1 MSYEQPYKGIKVVD
15 LSQGIAGPYCGMLLA
30 QYGADVIKVEPFE
43 GDWSRILG
51 VTYGDHSAFSV
62 AGNLG
67 KRSVALDLKTDE
79 GREIVN
85 RLIDEADVFMEGFR
99 PGVIQRLGF
108 SYEEVARRNPGI
120 LYLSISGFSQ
130 KGPFATKP
138 AMDPVLQAFTGFMME
153 NKGQDGIPHRAAP
166 IIVDMSTA
174 LYSFQAVSAAL
185 YAKRDEEKGRFI
197 DASLMAAASNLQIV
211 RMMAVYLEK
220 GEMKAP
226 SAPSG
231 TFQTADGYIQVVVLR
246 DRDYVT
252 LCDCLGLPDLGADPR
267 FQTRDDRV
275 THTVYLTRTVQEA
288 LMQRPTAEWT
298 TILTEAK
305 LQNEAVLD
313 YFQFLKHPHVEASGL
328 ISWLNHSGMPEPIP
342 VPNPPGTVP
351 LTDGMATA
359 HAPHL
364 GEHTDAVLS
373 ELGFSSG
380 EVTQM
385 LGASAILKYR

>member
-1 MSYEQPYKGIKVVD
+1 MSYEQPYKGIRVVD
-15 LSQGIAGPYCGMLLA
+15 LSQGIAGPYCAMLLA
-30 QYGADVIKVEPFE
+30 QYGADVIKIEPFE
-43 GDWSRILG
+43 GDWARILG
-51 VTYGDHSAFSV
+51 TVYGDHSAFSI

-67 KRSVALDLKTDE
+67 KRSVALDLKTE
-79 GREIVN
+79 GGREIVN
-85 RLIDEADVFMEGFR
+85 KLIDGADVFMEGFR

-108 SYEEVARRNPGI
+108 GYEEVAKRNPNL

-130 KGPFATKP
+130 VGPFATKP
-138 AMDPVLQAFTGFMME
+138 AMDPVLQAFSGFMME
-153 NKGQDGIPHRAAP
+153 NKGQDGIPHRANP

-185 YAKRDEEKGRFI
+185 YAKRDERKGRFI

-231 TFQTADGYIQVVVLR
+231 TFPTADGFVQIVILR
-246 DRDYVT
+246 DKDFVT
-252 LCDCLGLPDLGADPR
+252 LCECLELPDIGADPR
-267 FQTRDDRV
+267 FATREDRV
-275 THTVYLTRTVQEA
+275 THNVYLTRVVSEA
-288 LMQRPTAEWT
+288 LAKRPTADWT
-298 TILTEAK
+298 RILTEAK

-342 VPNPPGTVP
+342 VPNPPGTVR

-364 GEHTDAVLS
+364 GEHTAEVLG
-373 ELGFSSG
+373 ELGFSKDVV
-380 EVTQM
+380 EAWQAA
-385 LGASAILKYR
+385 GAIQG

>member
-30 QYGADVIKVEPFE
+30 QYGADVVKVEPLE

-51 VTYGDHSAFSV
+51 TVYGDHSAFSI

-67 KRSVALDLKTDE
+67 KRSIALDLKTDA
-79 GREIVN
+79 GRQVVE

-108 SYEEVARRNPGI
+108 SYEDVAKRNPGL

-130 KGPFATKP
+130 IGPFSTKP
-138 AMDPVLQAFTGFMME
+138 AMDPVLQAFSGFMME
-153 NKGQDGIPHRAAP
+153 NKGQDGIPHRTNP
-166 IIVDMSTA
+166 IVVDMSTA
-174 LYSFQAVSAAL
+174 LYCFQAVSAAL
-185 YAKRDEEKGRFI
+185 YAKRDETKGRFI
-197 DASLMAAASNLQIV
+197 DASLMAAAANLQIV

-231 TFQTADGYIQVVVLR
+231 TFATADGYIQIVVLR
-246 DRDYVT
+246 DRDFAG
-252 LCDCLGLPDLGADPR
+252 LCQCLDLPDIGADPR

-275 THTVYLTRTVQEA
+275 THSLYLTRVVSEVLA
-288 LMQRPTAEWT
+288 KRPTAEWT
-298 TILTEAK
+298 AALTEAK

-328 ISWLNHSGMPEPIP
+328 ISWLNHSAMPEPIP
-342 VPNPPGTVP
+342 VPNPPGTVR

-364 GEHTDAVLS
+364 GEHTDAVLA
-373 ELGFSSG
+373 ELGIAV
-380 EVTQM
+380 ETVAEWRAA
-385 LGASAILKYR
+385 GAIQ

>member
-15 LSQGIAGPYCGMLLA
+15 LSQGIAGPYCAMLLA
-30 QYGADVIKVEPFE
+30 QYGADVIKIEPFE
-43 GDWSRILG
+43 GDWARILG
-51 VTYGDHSAFSV
+51 TTYGDHSAFSI

-67 KRSVALDLKTDE
+67 KRSVALDLKSDA
-79 GREIVN
+79 GREIVGK
-85 RLIDEADVFMEGFR
+85 LIEEADVFMEGFR

-108 SYEEVARRNPGI
+108 SYEEVAKRNPKL

-130 KGPFATKP
+130 QGPLSSKP
-138 AMDPVLQAFTGFMME
+138 AMDPVLQAFSGFMME
-153 NKGQDGIPHRAAP
+153 NKGQDGIPHRANP

-185 YAKRDEEKGRFI
+185 YAKRDESKGRFI
-197 DASLMAAASNLQIV
+197 DASLMAASANLQIV

-231 TFQTADGYIQVVVLR
+231 TFPTADGYIQIVVLR
-246 DRDYVT
+246 DKDYIV
-252 LCDCLGLPDLGADPR
+252 LCDCLDLPDLGADPR

-275 THTVYLTRTVQEA
+275 THSLYLTRVVSEA
-288 LMQRPTAEWT
+288 LSKRSTAEWT
-298 TILTEAK
+298 AILTEAK

-313 YFQFLKHPHVEASGL
+313 YLQFLKHPHIQEIDLV
-328 ISWLNHSGMPEPIP
+328 SWLNHSGFPEPIP

-351 LTDGMATA
+351 LKDGMATA

-364 GEHTDAVLS
+364 GEHTAAVLS
-373 ELGFSSG
+373 ELGY
-380 EVTQM
+380 
-385 LGASAILKYR
+385 SAEAVDAMRSTKAIMR

>member
-15 LSQGIAGPYCGMLLA
+15 LSQGIAGPYCAMLLA

-43 GDWSRILG
+43 GDWARILG
-51 VTYGDHSAFSV
+51 VTYGDHSAFSI

-67 KRSVALDLKTDE
+67 KRSVALDLKTDG
-79 GREIVN
+79 GREIVGK
-85 RLIDEADVFMEGFR
+85 LIEEADVFMEGFR

-108 SYEEVARRNPGI
+108 GYEEVAKRNPGI

-130 KGPFATKP
+130 RGPLSAKP

-153 NKGQDGIPHRAAP
+153 NKGQDGIPHRTNP

-174 LYSFQAVSAAL
+174 LYSFQAVAAAL
-185 YAKRDEEKGRFI
+185 YARRDEPHGRFI
-197 DASLMAAASNLQIV
+197 DASLMAAAANLQIV

-231 TFQTADGYIQVVVLR
+231 TFPTADGYIQIVVLR

-252 LCDCLGLPDLGADPR
+252 LCDCLDLPDLGADPR
-267 FQTRDDRV
+267 FRTRDDRV
-275 THTVYLTRTVQEA
+275 THSLYLTRVIAERLST
-288 LMQRPTAEWT
+288 RPTAEWT
-298 TILTEAK
+298 AILTEAK

-313 YFQFLKHPHVEASGL
+313 YMQFLKHPHIQAIDL
-328 ISWLNHSGMPEPIP
+328 ISWLNHSGFPEPIP
-342 VPNPPGTVP
+342 VPNPPGAVP
-351 LTDGMATA
+351 LADGMPAA

-364 GEHTDAVLS
+364 GEHTAAVLS
-373 ELGFSSG
+373 ELGY
-380 EVTQM
+380 TP
-385 LGASAILKYR
+385 AAIEALREAKAVMG

>member
-1 MSYEQPYKGIKVVD
+1 LSYEKPYQGIRVVD

-30 QYGADVIKVEPFE
+30 QYGADVVKVEPLE

-51 VTYGDHSAFSV
+51 TTYGDHSAFSI

-67 KRSVALDLKTDE
+67 KRSVAVDLKTE
-79 GREIVN
+79 AGREIVQK
-85 RLIDEADVFMEGFR
+85 LIDGADLFMEGFR

-108 SYEEVARRNPGI
+108 SYEEVAKRNPGI
-120 LYLSISGFSQ
+120 VYLSISGFSQ
-130 KGPFATKP
+130 VGPLSTKP

-153 NKGQDGIPHRAAP
+153 NKGQDGIPHRSNP

-174 LYSFQAVSAAL
+174 LYCFQAVSAAL
-185 YAKRDEEKGRFI
+185 YAKRDETTGRFI

-231 TFQTADGYIQVVVLR
+231 TFPTADGYIQIVVLR
-246 DRDYVT
+246 DRDFVI
-252 LCDCLGLPDLGADPR
+252 LCNCLGLPDIGADPR
-267 FQTRDDRV
+267 FQTREDRV
-275 THTVYLTRTVQEA
+275 THSVYLTRTVSEA
-288 LMQRPTAEWT
+288 LAKRPTAEWNA
-298 TILTEAK
+298 ILTEAK

-313 YFQFLKHPHVEASGL
+313 YFQFLKHPHVAASGL
-328 ISWLNHSGMPEPIP
+328 VSWLNHSAVPEPIP

-351 LTDGMATA
+351 LADGMPAA
-359 HAPHL
+359 HSPHL
-364 GEHTDAVLS
+364 GEHTAAILG
-373 ELGFSSG
+373 ELGYGSDQIADWRASG
-380 EVTQM
+380 MVK
-385 LGASAILKYR
+385 G